1 MLLGYLNSFTIIR
14 GLDYHYHSVDNLL
27 IFPLFH
33 VLLFSAGG
41 PSKTSR
47 WLAFLT
53 EFRFCGKCVE
63 APQGV
68 VGKTSS
74 TLWPLCYCSSVR
86 GFGRCRQTTL
96 DWNSSRYS
104 TILKQTR
111 PLTSN
116 PALQN
121 VLIKLVGTEEEV
133 IVAKEIQKALKA
145 ASVNHRVG
153 APYQVPYPAPRASR
167 DGRPLV
173 CYWCGLEGHVM
184 RNCRRRNR
192 GGYSRGR
199 GQGAR
204 Y

>member
-1 MLLGYLNSFTIIR
+1 MESVLRHLRELLARPPALFDPYATVAALEALVDAAR
-14 GLDYHYHSVDNLL
+14 QHS
-27 IFPLFH
+27 
-33 VLLFSAGG
+33 
-41 PSKTSR
+41 
-47 WLAFLT
+47 T
-53 EFRFCGKCVE
+53 EN
-63 APQGV
+63 A
-68 VGKTSS
+68 
-74 TLWPLCYCSSVR
+74 
-86 GFGRCRQTTL
+86 
-96 DWNSSRYS
+96 
-104 TILKQTR
+104 
-111 PLTSN
+111 SN

-121 VLIKLVGTEEEV
+121 VLIKVVGTEEEV
-133 IVAKEIQKALKA
+133 AVAKEIQKALKA

-167 DGRPLV
+167 DGRPMV

>member
-1 MLLGYLNSFTIIR
+1 MESVLRHLRELLARPPALFDPYATVAALEALVDAAR
-14 GLDYHYHSVDNLL
+14 QHS
-27 IFPLFH
+27 
-33 VLLFSAGG
+33 
-41 PSKTSR
+41 
-47 WLAFLT
+47 T
-53 EFRFCGKCVE
+53 EN
-63 APQGV
+63 A
-68 VGKTSS
+68 
-74 TLWPLCYCSSVR
+74 
-86 GFGRCRQTTL
+86 
-96 DWNSSRYS
+96 SRYS

-121 VLIKLVGTEEEV
+121 VLIKLAGTEEEV
-133 IVAKEIQKALKA
+133 AVAKEIQKALKA

-199 GQGAR
+199 GRGAR
-204 Y
+204 H